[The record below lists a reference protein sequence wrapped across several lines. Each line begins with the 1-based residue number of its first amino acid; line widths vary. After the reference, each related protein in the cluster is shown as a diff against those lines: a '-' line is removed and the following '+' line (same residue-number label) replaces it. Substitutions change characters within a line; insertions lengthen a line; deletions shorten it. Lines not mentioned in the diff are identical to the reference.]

1 MVILNRKSQINNTQI
16 IKRFIRAEQTKKH
29 TTKPV
34 NIPVIFLRPI
44 FLAMFELA
52 RFHLTLKSFKLLL
65 KKKIFFDIRTLIEDS
80 IAERVKEWYRQRPP
94 CSSSSDLLDIDSTF
108 LIQDR
113 AAAGYKWLKGYVQKG
128 WKKKKS
134 LKITK
139 KEHYRLP
146 AVFKKDNNARKSLFD
161 FYMRINLRVN
171 SGKRID
177 RKM

>member
-65 KKKIFFDIRTLIEDS
+65 KKKDLFRYPDFDRRFDSRKGERMISAAPPLLLVERSARYRFNIFDTRSRCSWLQVAKGICPK
-80 IAERVKEWYRQRPP
+80 RVKKE
-94 CSSSSDLLDIDSTF
+94 
-108 LIQDR
+108 
-113 AAAGYKWLKGYVQKG
+113 
-128 WKKKKS
+128 KKF
-134 LKITK
+134 KITK
-139 KEHYRLP
+139 KRALSI
-146 AVFKKDNNARKSLFD
+146 ARC
-161 FYMRINLRVN
+161 V
-171 SGKRID
+171 
-177 RKM
+177 